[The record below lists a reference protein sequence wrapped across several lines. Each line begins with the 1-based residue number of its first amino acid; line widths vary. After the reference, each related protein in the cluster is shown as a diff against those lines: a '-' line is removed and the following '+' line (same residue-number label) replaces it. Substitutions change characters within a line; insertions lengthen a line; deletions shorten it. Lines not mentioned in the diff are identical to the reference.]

1 MLTYDAAKAVEGASF
16 TIQAGMGPAL
26 PLTLVEVVAGR
37 NRAPVPGLPQAFS
50 LYLKGTPGIIC
61 PQGTYVL
68 ENPSLGRLEVFV
80 VPVGDDAETGEF
92 LYQVSFN

>member
-1 MLTYDAAKAVEGASF
+1 MLTYDAAKAVEGGSF
-16 TIQAGMGPAL
+16 TIQAGAGPAL

-37 NRAPVPGLPQAFS
+37 YRTPVPGSPQAFS
-50 LYLKGTPGIIC
+50 LFLKGTPGIIC

-68 ENPSLGRLEVFV
+68 ENQILGRLEVFV
-80 VPVGDDAETGEF
+80 VPIGDDAETGEF